1 VFVRGVRGGVGVGV
15 EIVIL
20 KVQKIWDTMSDF
32 FNEYRGWK
40 NANIVL
46 VNTKNRIMNKFR
58 MVFMYMQ

>member
-1 VFVRGVRGGVGVGV
+1 MRSARGGVGVGV

-32 FNEYRGWK
+32 FNEYRGRK

-46 VNTKNRIMNKFR
+46 VNMKNEIMNKLLTTFTNL
-58 MVFMYMQ
+58 

>member
-1 VFVRGVRGGVGVGV
+1 MRAAGSGVGVGV

-32 FNEYRGWK
+32 FNEYRGQK

-46 VNTKNRIMNKFR
+46 VNTKN
-58 MVFMYMQ
+58 